1 MSRFGCTAQYHT
13 LRRRE
18 RFATGLEVSDT
29 KMMDTLAV
37 ILLMGAVFRFG
48 GIGHGLHGH
57 TEVSAL
63 EASRRYAPRGRA
75 SPSPSGPHRF
85 HMPPNRS
92 FKRTRNG
99 MALGPRGALVY
110 RAPHGPSATPPR
122 AALKKLTPSS

>member
-1 MSRFGCTAQYHT
+1 MSRFGCTAQLHA
-13 LRRRE
+13 LRCRE

-37 ILLMGAVFRFG
+37 IPLMDTVFRFG

-63 EASRRYAPRGRA
+63 EASRRFAPRGRA
-75 SPSPSGPHRF
+75 SPSPAGLHRF
-85 HMPPNRS
+85 HMPPNKS

-99 MALGPRGALVY
+99 MALGPCSALVY
-110 RAPHGPSATPPR
+110 RAPHGPSATPLR
-122 AALKKLTPSS
+122 AA